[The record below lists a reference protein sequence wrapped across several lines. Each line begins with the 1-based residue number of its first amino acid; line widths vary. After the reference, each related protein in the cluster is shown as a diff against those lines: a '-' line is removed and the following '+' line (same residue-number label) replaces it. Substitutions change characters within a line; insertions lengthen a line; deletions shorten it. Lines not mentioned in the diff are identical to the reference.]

1 MEYISRVH
9 SVFVHGKFVEGLRY
23 CCGELADATN
33 QHWDVRES
41 CAPTSQVYN
50 LLAKSFLDFL
60 GWRGQWCFLY
70 VFLFENIDI
79 SNIINIIDIYIYI
92 KHYHTLSILYRYMIC
107 VHNMYSCQLGLRYS
121 CRASWEVPGWHV
133 ERAFRIGQ
141 RQVLHR
147 LQAGAHEPI
156 FINDTYYWSFYRSKP
171 YETPLYDTI
180 IWVGS
185 TSINLSHYDNM
196 NRRGFHE
203 FVHTATLVDQKMSVA
218 TCALVVRF
226 PVLIRQQN

>member
-23 CCGELADATN
+23 CCGEPADATN

-79 SNIINIIDIYIYI
+79 SNIIIHYQYYIDICSQYVIMSTWL
-92 KHYHTLSILYRYMIC
+92 TLAGP
-107 VHNMYSCQLGLRYS
+107 V
-121 CRASWEVPGWHV
+121 SWEVPGWHV
-133 ERAFRIGQ
+133 ETAFRIGQ

-156 FINDTYYWSFYRSKP
+156 FINDTYIIDHSTVQKP
-171 YETPLYDTI
+171 MRYHCMIPLSG
-180 IWVGS
+180 W
-185 TSINLSHYDNM
+185 
-196 NRRGFHE
+196 
-203 FVHTATLVDQKMSVA
+203 DQH
-218 TCALVVRF
+218 
-226 PVLIRQQN
+226 P